1 MADKQT
7 LINLF
12 TGNED
17 PVTEQDLILLAQ
29 QYITTTTSITGDI
42 NQSTDQAYSVELRD
56 PLALD
61 EFIDKH
67 KLSQHELSNHEQ
79 TLPTV
84 LTSEQIQ
91 ARQLQMLVEAH
102 ERAVQRQ
109 KQQ

>member
-29 QYITTTTSITGDI
+29 QYITATTITGDMH
-42 NQSTDQAYSVELRD
+42 QSANEAYSVELRD

-67 KLSQHELSNHEQ
+67 KLRQHELSNHEQ

-109 KQQ
+109 K